1 MNDMTTTNP
10 STEITYAVP
19 GVSCEHCR
27 VAITNEVG
35 TLGGVSAVAVDLEAK
50 TVTVSGA
57 GLDDAAIRNAID
69 DAGYDVA

>member
-1 MNDMTTTNP
+1 MTTTNP